1 MSPVTRTPP
10 DGGPR
15 CPPGVQRSQC
25 PREPGRA
32 REGVPPAPCGL
43 SCPTTGCC
51 LAPRAPVCLRHRW
64 PKTGTRSGRP
74 HVLSH
79 RGDRAQT
86 WLGSLG
92 HDNPGQSAGCWAAL
106 PGSGPEAIAGDT
118 ASSPPAS
125 RPRRPLS
132 RGWWRRLRERVQPC
146 AVPLTRDRL
155 GGADTYSVPWFHDS
169 PVVLGQLF

>member
-1 MSPVTRTPP
+1 MPP
-10 DGGPR
+10 RAGPGPGG
-15 CPPGVQRSQC
+15 S
-25 PREPGRA
+25 
-32 REGVPPAPCGL
+32 APCPLRAQL
-43 SCPTTGCC
+43 SHHRLLLGSES
-51 LAPRAPVCLRHRW
+51 PRVFLRHRW

-92 HDNPGQSAGCWAAL
+92 HDNPGQPAGCWAAL

-118 ASSPPAS
+118 VSSPPAS
-125 RPRRPLS
+125 RPRHPLS
-132 RGWWRRLRERVQPC
+132 HGWWRRLRERVQPC